1 MSKPT
6 YLNDLIHAYR
16 VQKDA
21 IQERCQSV
29 YKSRPKDRWV
39 EVCNAH
45 NRRVIRQAKR
55 SIGKSNRNKCRRT
68 GVGMAHFLIEV
79 QMWSTICRN
88 NRNAISKEAAR

>member
-16 VQKDA
+16 VRKSA

-39 EVCNAH
+39 TRITVA
-45 NRRVIRQAKR
+45 
-55 SIGKSNRNKCRRT
+55 
-68 GVGMAHFLIEV
+68 
-79 QMWSTICRN
+79 
-88 NRNAISKEAAR
+88 

>member
-16 VQKDA
+16 VQKNA
-21 IQERCQSV
+21 IQGRCQSV
-29 YKSRPKDRWV
+29 YKSRPKDHWV
-39 EVCNAH
+39 EVCDAH

-79 QMWSTICRN
+79 QMWSVICRN
-88 NRNAISKEAAR
+88 NRNAISKEATR